1 MEATTLESTV
11 ESLLSPELN
20 STETVEATEELTQ
33 DAESEYVD
41 DAADEEVIE
50 ASDDDG
56 ETEYEDDATEYTDE
70 VEAVEDDSDETL
82 YDITIDGTPERWT
95 LSQLKQSA
103 AGQGYIQ
110 QKMRENAEAA
120 KQVQTEVQQLEA
132 AKAQL
137 AQQQEAVLNMYNQMQ
152 QGDFTQPTPP
162 SKELLESDPIGYM
175 QQKEAYETE
184 MAEYGAKMQ
193 EMQQMQQQR
202 AQQSEAQKAAH
213 RQEQMQLLQQRIP
226 DFADPQRYEKAA
238 QDMLRGGTEYYGVP
252 QEALMQLTDAV
263 EIEILY
269 DAVRYRRMQ
278 ANRKNVDAKAKQAK
292 PVVKAGSKK
301 VQDSKT
307 ATRRKAEAKAIKS
320 GNPRDFTDLL
330 INPKL

>member
-1 MEATTLESTV
+1 MEATTLETTV
-11 ESLLSPELN
+11 ESLLSPDLN
-20 STETVEATEELTQ
+20 STETVEATDEPTQ
-33 DAESEYVD
+33 DAESEYVEE
-41 DAADEEVIE
+41 AADEEVIE

-70 VEAVEDDSDETL
+70 VEAVEDDSDDTL
-82 YDITIDGTPERWT
+82 FDVTIDGKPERWT

-184 MAEYGAKMQ
+184 MVEYNAKVQ

-226 DFADPQRYEKAA
+226 DFADPQKYEKAA

-292 PVVKAGSKK
+292 PVVKAGAKRA
-301 VQDSKT
+301 QDSQS